1 MPLNKKGKKIME
13 KMKKE
18 YGKKKGE
25 SVFYAMENSGKLK
38 GVKKAKQGMMANLKP
53 VPAGKEKSLGKLP
66 PEVRNRMGYAKY
78 GKMMKA
84 KMGAQVSDKEIET
97 IKKLANAQ
105 VSDKEAKNQRENLR
119 IETIKKLAGAQVSD
133 KEAKKIMAMM
143 PNFKDSPVTRE
154 AKMTAIKNIKSM
166 MPKKSHGGSMKKGY
180 GKARS
185 SGMGLEDESLV
196 PGKGYE
202 YIKDLL

>member
-13 KMKKE
+13 KMKEE

-38 GVKKAKQGMMANLKP
+38 GVKKAKKGMMTNLKP

-78 GKMMKA
+78 GKIMKA
-84 KMGAQVSDKEIET
+84 KMGAQVSDKEIEK

-105 VSDKEAKNQRENLR
+105 VSDKEIENFEK
-119 IETIKKLAGAQVSD
+119 ETIKKLAGAQASD
-133 KEAKKIMAMM
+133 AEIKK
-143 PNFKDSPVTRE
+143 
-154 AKMTAIKNIKSM
+154 IKSM
-166 MPKKSHGGSMKKGY
+166 MPKKSMGGSMKKGY
-180 GKARS
+180 GQART